1 MAIPHADLGA
11 LTVTRSAPAA
21 PELRLPRRWASRVLL
36 PLALVAGFAA
46 LVLWASWDVVSP
58 PVAVR
63 VVPVRVQTGTVEV
76 VGQEVFR
83 ANGWVEPLP
92 RPTDVP
98 VQTEGMYRVKQVL
111 VNPGDAVRKGKEL
124 VLLDTD
130 RAELE
135 RDAAGKQHAKWLAA
149 ARAAHADVK
158 RAGVAVTNAEA
169 AVTLAK
175 AEGEADANVAG
186 ADEAKAEVGVKAAEL
201 NAEVEAELWRT
212 KAVTSDVKLRQ
223 ARQALDVAKSERDA
237 AAAKRTAAKTRAEVK
252 VKQAELAL
260 AAANADRASLA
271 AKAEQADQEAAVAAD
286 EVRKS
291 RLELERAKVLAPF
304 DGVVMGLHV
313 RPGRVVGGK
322 DSLPESK
329 GAAVTLYDP
338 KKLQVRVEVPV
349 AKFALV
355 RRGGPAEVEVE
366 DVLPGRKLPAVVLY
380 DAHLANVSRNSVP
393 VTVELTGVPPDEL
406 RPDMIAAVRFLAP
419 PRAGQPKTETARR
432 FVVPRKLL
440 LTDSEQVRVWV
451 VEPVTRRADL
461 RAVELAPGEKDRAG
475 ETAEVVA
482 GLNPT
487 DKLIATGREGLKPG
501 SRIQVVGEDR

>member
-36 PLALVAGFAA
+36 PLALVAGFAV

-63 VVPVRVQTGTVEV
+63 VVPVRVQTGTGEV

-111 VNPGDAVRKGKEL
+111 VNPGDAVSKGKEL
-124 VLLDTD
+124 VILDTA
-130 RAELE
+130 RAELDRESAE
-135 RDAAGKQHAKWLAA
+135 RQHAKFLAA
-149 ARAAHADVK
+149 AKAARADVTK
-158 RAGVAVTNAEA
+158 AGVAVTNAEA
-169 AVTLAK
+169 GVALAK
-175 AEGEADANVAG
+175 AEGAGETIAAG
-186 ADEAKAEVGVKAAEL
+186 ADVAKAGVGVKAAEL
-201 NAEVEAELWRT
+201 TVEVEAELWRSR
-212 KAVTSDVKLRQ
+212 AVTSDVKLKL
-223 ARQALDVAKSERDA
+223 ARQALDVAKAEHDA
-237 AAAKRTAAKTRAEVK
+237 VAAKLTASKTRAEVR
-252 VKQAELAL
+252 VKQAELGVAT
-260 AAANADRASLA
+260 AKAERDSLA
-271 AKAEQADQEAAVAAD
+271 ARAEQADKEAAAAEAD
-286 EVRKS
+286 VRKAK
-291 RLELERAKVLAPF
+291 LELERAKVLAPF

-322 DSLPESK
+322 DSLAESR
-329 GAAVTLYDP
+329 GAVVTLYDP

-355 RRGGPAEVEVE
+355 HRGGPAEVEVE

-393 VTVELTGVPPDEL
+393 VTVELTGVPPEEL

-419 PRAGQPKTETARR
+419 PSAGQPKTETARR

-440 LTDSEQVRVWV
+440 LIESEQVRVWV
-451 VEPVTRRADL
+451 VEPVTGRADL

-487 DKLIATGREGLKPG
+487 DKLIATGREGLTPG
-501 SRIQVVGEDR
+501 SRIKVVGEDR